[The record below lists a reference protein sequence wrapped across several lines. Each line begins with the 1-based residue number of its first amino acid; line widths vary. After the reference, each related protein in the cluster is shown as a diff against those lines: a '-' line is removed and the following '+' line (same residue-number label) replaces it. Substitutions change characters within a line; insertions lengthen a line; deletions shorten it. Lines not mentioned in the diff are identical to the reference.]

1 VRVEALRSQREPLTF
16 HRLAKEKERREEFEY
31 TPREI
36 WVLAQPS
43 PTNFVPQLPEG
54 RYQIKIHYRFDG
66 QEYDAEWGCAYEVG
80 SRIVR
85 WSMKH

>member
-1 VRVEALRSQREPLTF
+1 MF
-16 HRLAKEKERREEFEY
+16 YRLAKEKEFKQKFEY

-43 PTNFVPQLPEG
+43 PTNPAPQLPEG
-54 RYQIKIHYRFDG
+54 QYRIKIHYRFDG
-66 QEYDAEWGCAYEVG
+66 QEYDAEWGCTYEVG
-80 SRIVR
+80 SHIVR